1 MAASRLL
8 QFFQDVSG
16 FIWTAVNFNGFA
28 VDDRTLGGSGF
39 SASWSDDRE
48 LRCQPVGEP
57 IAQHGDEKQD
67 GQDVGNE
74 PRKNQQQ
81 SRQEMKKSP
90 GSKTC
95 FEPGLPRTLVH
106 QCSSETKTGLVQK
119 DKTENKS
126 PQ

>member
-1 MAASRLL
+1 MTASRLL
-8 QFFQDVSG
+8 QSLEVVFRS
-16 FIWTAVNFNGFA
+16 TRAAVNFNGFGI
-28 VDDRTLGGSGF
+28 DDRTLRGPGF
-39 SASWSDDRE
+39 SVSWSDDRE

-57 IAQHGDEKQD
+57 IAQHGGEKQY